1 MSCVVSCPAILE
13 EEEEEEEE
21 RKQREPGNN
30 VDIGVNII
38 DPTDSQV
45 FQKFSSQTMNNSDN
59 LQ

>member
-1 MSCVVSCPAILE
+1 MSCPAILE